1 MEVGRQHAPPPANRA
16 VRNGKIGVQLRRFYE
31 PKMKGKLTRG
41 CAPQKLPGKEP
52 CVETYREWYGYLPSP
67 RGRYRTHKIFPH
79 IPRQ

>member
-41 CAPQKLPGKEP
+41 CAPKL
-52 CVETYREWYGYLPSP
+52 T
-67 RGRYRTHKIFPH
+67 
-79 IPRQ
+79 RQGALCRNMP